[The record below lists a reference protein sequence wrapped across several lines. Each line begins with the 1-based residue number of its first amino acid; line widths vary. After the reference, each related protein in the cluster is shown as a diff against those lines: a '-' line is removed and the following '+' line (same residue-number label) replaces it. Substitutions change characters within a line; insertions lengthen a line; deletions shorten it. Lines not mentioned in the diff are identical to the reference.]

1 MPYVKGCTIDLLTKY
16 TMKKFEQGKYMIEEG
31 FQSSVSLND
40 LKELLAII
48 KTDFVNANGKTEK
61 GKESGQVLLMFKK
74 IDKQK
79 KLLGYA
85 YFKRLPG
92 EPSDKTGMQAW
103 FEGTKES
110 YVCEKRM
117 FATGFEKEEEY
128 FDESV
133 IRHLK
138 DVIGFGQVKEAE
150 YFDKMLV
157 IDNSKNNLKGLFG
170 SVGMFV
176 INMILWSLVFHNIG
190 LGICFA
196 FCMTS
201 ACVTVVSK
209 KDVKEAES
217 LN

>member
-1 MPYVKGCTIDLLTKY
+1 MAYVKNCAIDLLTKSVI
-16 TMKKFEQGKYMIEEG
+16 KKLEQGKYLIEEG
-31 FQSSVSLND
+31 FQSKVSLSD
-40 LKELLAII
+40 LKDLLSMI
-48 KTDFVNANGKTEK
+48 KTDFVNADGKTEK

-92 EPSDKTGMQAW
+92 EPTGKKGLEALFAGSQ
-103 FEGTKES
+103 ES
-110 YVCEKRM
+110 YVCEKRE
-117 FATGFEKEEEY
+117 FATGFKEEEEY

-150 YFDKMLV
+150 YIDKMLV
-157 IDNSKNNLKGLFG
+157 IDNSKNNLKGIFG
-170 SVGMFV
+170 SAGMFV
-176 INMILWSLVFHNIG
+176 INLIIWSLVFHNIG
-190 LGICFA
+190 IGICFA

-201 ACVTVVSK
+201 ASVIVVSK
-209 KDVKEAES
+209 RDVIEE
-217 LN
+217 